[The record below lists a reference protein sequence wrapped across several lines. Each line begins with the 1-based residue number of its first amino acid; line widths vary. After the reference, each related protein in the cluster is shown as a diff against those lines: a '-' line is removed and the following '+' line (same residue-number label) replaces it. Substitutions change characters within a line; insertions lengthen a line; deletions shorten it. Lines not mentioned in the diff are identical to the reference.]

1 MAIQKEW
8 ERVIG
13 LVSVETS
20 RLAVVSPKDDQT
32 WNEVIRSDLKERK
45 IIKDITK
52 ENNAWK
58 SFMRNPSIH
67 ASMKNRF

>member
-8 ERVIG
+8 KRVIG

-52 ENNAWK
+52 ENNA
-58 SFMRNPSIH
+58 
-67 ASMKNRF
+67 